1 MPLLKMPYARGCGW
15 LRFKGDAG
23 KREGAGQRSGVAGRS
38 RFTATSS
45 APKSEKFFE
54 NVLIRG

>member
-38 RFTATSS
+38 RYTATSS
-45 APKSEKFFE
+45 APKIEKFFE
-54 NVLIRG
+54 KEY